1 VKGIKKM
8 NENNMTAPGQDAM
21 AVKRVFTGMK
31 RFTNILT
38 ARIAGKSQKAANH
51 LVASYTPLAFDNVP
65 WTPVKKKLADSTIA
79 LVTTA
84 GVHHNHQK
92 PFDMNDPQGDPSF
105 RILDPATIGSDYVI
119 THDYYDH
126 RDAERDVNIVLPVDR
141 LKEMKMAGFI
151 GDISKRFFSFM
162 GHITG
167 RHIPELIEYSAPRL
181 AEMLIENNTDA
192 VVLTPG

>member
-1 VKGIKKM
+1 MNNVTSQSSLLCLYRIGIK
-8 NENNMTAPGQDAM
+8 
-21 AVKRVFTGMK
+21 RL
-31 RFTNILT
+31 TNILT
-38 ARIAGKSQKAANH
+38 ARLSGRLPKLANR
-51 LVASYTPLAFDNVP
+51 LVASYSPWVAHDAP
-65 WTPVKKKLADSTIA
+65 WTPVKKKLADSTVA

-84 GVHHNHQK
+84 GVHHKHQK

-126 RDAERDVNIVLPVDR
+126 RDAERDANIVLPVDR

-181 AEMLIENNTDA
+181 AEMLKQDHVDA
-192 VVLTPG
+192 VLLTPG